1 MTGKQ
6 VCRGNRRQSMA
17 IDGDRKT
24 RADGSAL
31 LIVLGFLSFMMVSA
45 VSFAIY
51 MRIEREAS
59 SNYRQTAMSR
69 HLLNTALVRAMDE
82 IDSELRITGYADSNR
97 KMAGGAGTYKE
108 LPDDVSFV
116 AGTVPPFKFP
126 LHWPGRV
133 RCSAVANRSGNSG
146 NTRVLSL
153 DALAYLPAALANDVR
168 RWAIPNEQDYR
179 EGGGKFGDDQT
190 QNEVGESIRAY
201 NSDENW
207 RGAKWRPIYLPLGSF
222 EGRNNA
228 NARSQVGRYAYICVN
243 LSDMLDINKCRALS
257 QNVNCV
263 SNRIDIGYL
272 FAENA
277 ADQGKFDDSFLET
290 DRYYASIADF
300 YSCMNQHRLKPFSQG
315 GNDQTPYHYWLAR
328 QSSGGDADQ
337 PDRYFGLDT
346 KRWGASGIFSTDGI
360 VKAEPRDGDKGF
372 NLKAQPLFN
381 GGNDSSIIG
390 AKVTPGD
397 SGIFTGTLLSDGLG
411 QALERI
417 LSKGTDAADAAWTG
431 LKRRQH
437 YGVMLADYL
446 DDDRLPRVLC
456 TPCMERVPQI
466 NRIVIKQPDFL
477 EAVLECDEQEL
488 DERQVKRIWKLSVR
502 EKSGE
507 WFTVQTLFPFR
518 YDPARDTKVYY
529 CSLRLCVYAGIGE
542 ELNHKMKIRGAATAA
557 APISSSGEV
566 TATGRMVPSGEG
578 YRIVTPDLTGKVDF
592 DNPATFEETVNK
604 GAPLKCPGNCNV
616 RVVMVGY
623 IWEGSG
629 TQPVVT
635 KLVDVVPMNMA
646 AYNETV
652 FLGENTPKLSF
663 WANNIAFPNVQKG
676 ENKATVNWEY
686 TNLECPDVRFNY
698 RINNWVR
705 NNDTTPIEKADSK
718 DVGAK
723 AAAVTAGAKLAA
735 SLMGQDGRDGDW
747 YQMSNDSGALR
758 APGEF
763 GFFPRSYKFQQNDTD
778 DLATSLT
785 DCYNYQSFYR
795 TVRLY
800 DHGSNSDQNRA
811 RDPVFRYLYY
821 ANEDGTVDGA
831 RVNPL
836 TDMPLVL
843 AAAVYGMPQDYG
855 YAAEYEPTRK
865 KLIYGGKPAQST
877 GGNLFS
883 ENEWKEFTNGWSTCL
898 IKARNESLNG
908 RPGIPTATR
917 FSGGG
922 DPTLATSYAYNL
934 SDVYGDDQFFGWYTS
949 GNERLLFQGNSAGAA
964 VASFSKPLPECYRKM
979 IYSYSLDNFSDRQ
992 QLFLYI
998 IRAEAVVPTMSSS
1011 IASKS
1016 LAGGHAVA
1024 LVWRDPYPEGYK
1036 KTLNGNAYSES
1047 WTQSRIDDLYEGE
1060 KSSNEKTLYRVS
1072 PWYQYSLK
1080 NQRGDLVE
1088 DEDNAGRNE
1097 FGTSTKLRKD
1107 DNVRREEL
1115 GSMKG
1120 AYHEQRVLFF
1130 KVLDD

>member
-1 MTGKQ
+1 MIGKQ
-6 VCRGNRRQSMA
+6 ACHGNRRQSMA

-24 RADGSAL
+24 RTRGSAL

-82 IDSELRITGYADSNR
+82 IDSELRITGYMDSNR
-97 KMAGGAGTYKE
+97 KMQAGKGTYRE
-108 LPDDVSFV
+108 LPDDVEFV

-153 DALAYLPAALANDVR
+153 DALAYLPAAIANDVR
-168 RWAIPNEQDYR
+168 RWALPNRQDYS
-179 EGGGKFGDDQT
+179 EGGSKFEDDT
-190 QNEVGESIRAY
+190 TLNEVGETIRRY

-222 EGRNNA
+222 EGGNNA
-228 NARSQVGRYAYICVN
+228 NARSQIGRYSYICVN

-257 QNVNCV
+257 RNVNCV
-263 SNRIDIGYL
+263 SNRLDIGYL
-272 FAENA
+272 FAGNEG
-277 ADQGKFDDSFLET
+277 DQQKFDQAYLEV
-290 DRYYASIADF
+290 DRYYTSIADF
-300 YSCMNQHRLKPFSQG
+300 YSCMNQHRLNPFSQG
-315 GNDQTPYHYWLAR
+315 GNDETPYHYWLAR
-328 QSSGGDADQ
+328 QSNGGDADQ

-346 KRWGASGIFSTDGI
+346 KKWGATGVFCTDGI
-360 VKAEPRDGDKGF
+360 VKAEPRDEDKGF
-372 NLKAQPLFN
+372 NLKTQPLFN
-381 GGNDSSIIG
+381 GGSDSGVIG
-390 AKVTPGD
+390 AKVTPGG

-417 LSKGTDAADAAWTG
+417 LSKGTDTAEAAWTG

-446 DDDRLPRVLC
+446 DEDRLPRVLC

-466 NRIVIKQPDFL
+466 NRIVLKKPDFL
-477 EAVLECDEQEL
+477 DAVLECEEQE
-488 DERQVKRIWKLSVR
+488 DEHQTKRIWKLSVR
-502 EKSGE
+502 ENSAE

-518 YDPARDTKVYY
+518 YDSVRDAKVYS
-529 CSLRLCVYAGIGE
+529 CTLRVCVYASIGGN
-542 ELNHKMKIRGAATAA
+542 LNHKMKIRGA
-557 APISSSGEV
+557 SSNGAIGCSGEV

-592 DNPATFEETVNK
+592 ETPATFEETVNK
-604 GAPLKCPGNCNV
+604 GAPLKCPKPCNV
-616 RVVMVGY
+616 RVVLIGY
-623 IWEGSG
+623 IWEGNGS
-629 TQPVVT
+629 QPDVN

-646 AYNETV
+646 AYNEGV
-652 FLGENTPKLSF
+652 FLGEGTPKLSF
-663 WANNIAFPNVQKG
+663 WADNISFPAIQKG
-676 ENKATVNWEY
+676 ENKATINWEY

-705 NNDTTPIEKADSK
+705 NNDNTPLEKVDSK
-718 DVGAK
+718 EVGSR
-723 AAAVTAGAKLAA
+723 AAALAAGAKLAA
-735 SLMGQDGRDGDW
+735 SLLGQDGRDGDW
-747 YQMSNDSGALR
+747 YQMSCDSGAIR

-763 GFFPRSYKFQQNDTD
+763 GFFPRPYKFQQNDED
-778 DLATSLT
+778 NLASSLT
-785 DCYNYQSFYR
+785 GCYNYQSFYR

-800 DHGSNSDQNRA
+800 DHGSNSDANRA
-811 RDPVFRYLYY
+811 RDPVFRYLSY

-836 TDMPLVL
+836 SDMPLVL
-843 AAAVYGMPQDYG
+843 AAAVYGLPQDYG
-855 YAAEYEPTRK
+855 YAAEYEPARK
-865 KLIYGGKPAQST
+865 KLIYGGQPAQS
-877 GGNLFS
+877 GGNNLFT

-898 IKARNESLNG
+898 IHARNESLNG
-908 RPGIPTATR
+908 RPGVPTAAR
-917 FSGGG
+917 FAGGG
-922 DPTLATSYAYNL
+922 EPTLATSYAYNL
-934 SDVYGDDQFFGWYTS
+934 SDIYGDDQFFGWYTS
-949 GNERLLFQGNSAGAA
+949 GNEKLLFSGNTAGAP
-964 VASFSKPLPECYRKM
+964 VANLVRPLPECYRKM

-1024 LVWRDPYPEGYK
+1024 LVWRDPYPQGYK
-1036 KTLNGNAYSES
+1036 KRLNGNEYAES
-1047 WTQSRIDDLYEGE
+1047 WTQTKIDNLYEGE
-1060 KSSNEKTLYRVS
+1060 KSSNERTLYRVS

-1080 NQRGDLVE
+1080 NQKGDLVE

-1115 GSMKG
+1115 GGMKG
-1120 AYHEQRVLFF
+1120 GFHEQRLLFF